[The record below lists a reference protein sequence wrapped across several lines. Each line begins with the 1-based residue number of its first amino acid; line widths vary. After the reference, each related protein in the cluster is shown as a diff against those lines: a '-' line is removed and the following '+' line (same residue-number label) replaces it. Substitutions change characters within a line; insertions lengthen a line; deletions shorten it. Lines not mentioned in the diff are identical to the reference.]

1 MARSFWLV
9 GAASACLFFVAG
21 CTLDS
26 FSLTALGTA
35 KGDGPV
41 LSGSVDVTAVT
52 AQKALG
58 DMGLFVSMHRDSDV
72 VKLTSTTPGGKRFT
86 LVLKARK
93 SDHGDETQVN
103 IQWEKDGDDAFWIQ
117 LAGALARPQ
126 PAPANKWDGDKGLHP
141 ADGPPT
147 R

>member
-1 MARSFWLV
+1 MARSYWLV

-26 FSLTALGTA
+26 FSLTALGAA

-41 LSGSVDVTAVT
+41 LAGSLDATAVT

-58 DMGLFVSMHRDSDV
+58 EMGLFVSVHRDSDV
-72 VKLTSTTPGGKRFT
+72 VKLTSTTAGGKRFT

-93 SDHGDETQVN
+93 TDHGDETQVS

-117 LAGALARPQ
+117 LAGVLTRPQ
-126 PAPANKWDGDKGLHP
+126 PTPSSKWDGDKSFVP
-141 ADGPPT
+141 TEGPST